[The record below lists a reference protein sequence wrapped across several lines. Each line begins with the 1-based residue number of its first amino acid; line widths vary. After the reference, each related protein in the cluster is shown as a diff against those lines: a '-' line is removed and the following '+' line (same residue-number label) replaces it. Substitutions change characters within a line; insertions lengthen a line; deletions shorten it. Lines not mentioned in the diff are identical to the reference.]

1 MILKFNVLIVGKMV
15 IENSN
20 VKILRFVECERKLG
34 MCLDFL
40 SVNIMRNF
48 LIMWLFF
55 KVRIIFCLIFFF
67 VIFVYLGSIIK

>member
-20 VKILRFVECERKLG
+20 VKILRFVECVRNLV

-40 SVNIMRNF
+40 IVDIMRNF

-67 VIFVYLGSIIK
+67 VIFVYLGSIIN

>member
-40 SVNIMRNF
+40 SVNIMKNF
-48 LIMWLFF
+48 FIMWLFF

>member
-20 VKILRFVECERKLG
+20 VKILRFVECVRNLV

-40 SVNIMRNF
+40 IVDIMRNF